1 MTVYL
6 FINFDNLERERER
19 ERKRKKER
27 QSREDVNRE
36 GRDIVANA
44 ITKNNNR
51 ERSNEG
57 RNR

>member
-6 FINFDNLERERER
+6 FINFDNLEREREK
-19 ERKRKKER
+19 ERKKER